1 MRINNECT
9 RDVLK
14 KIEEIPFGETLT
26 VAKLQEELNKY
37 TIEDI
42 IFTVTFLNR
51 ERYIMVVGRPG
62 YDDDDLF
69 RDNKIKCLTERG
81 FRNLDLIRDD
91 NTWNLLKEKIP
102 NFNEIS
108 IYTIMVIGNQIM
120 NNKVNEALG
129 LPNSYSTDFFR
140 W

>member
-14 KIEEIPFGETLT
+14 RIEKIPFGETLT

-120 NNKVNEALG
+120 NNKINEALG

>member
-14 KIEEIPFGETLT
+14 RIEEIPFGETLT
-26 VAKLQEELNKY
+26 VAKLQEDLNKY

-120 NNKVNEALG
+120 NNKINEALG

>member
-1 MRINNECT
+1 MRINNECA

-26 VAKLQEELNKY
+26 IAKLHEDIKKY
-37 TIEDI
+37 SIEDVI
-42 IFTVTFLNR
+42 NAVTVLNR
-51 ERYIMVVGRPG
+51 ERYLMVVGRPG

-81 FRNLDLIRDD
+81 VRNLDLIRDD
-91 NTWNLLKEKIP
+91 NTWNLLKEKLP
-102 NFNEIS
+102 NFNDLS
-108 IYTIMVIGNQIM
+108 IYTIMIICSQLM
-120 NNKVNEALG
+120 NKKVNESLG
-129 LPNSYSTDFFR
+129 LSDNYLVDYYR